1 MPEKCGNFYLGRFS
15 IGKAREMDET
25 IAQAMN
31 VKNLPHFLRARG
43 KPIFG
48 RELPSGARQ
57 RAKIL
62 RAV

>member
-25 IAQAMN
+25 HVQATN
-31 VKNLPHFLRARG
+31 VKNPPYGARER
-43 KPIFG
+43 PIFG